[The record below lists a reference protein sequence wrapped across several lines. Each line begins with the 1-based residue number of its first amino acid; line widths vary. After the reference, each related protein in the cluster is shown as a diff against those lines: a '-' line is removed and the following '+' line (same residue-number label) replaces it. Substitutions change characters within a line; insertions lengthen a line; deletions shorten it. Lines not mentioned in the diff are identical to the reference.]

1 MSAKPIK
8 LLCVGDVNGRF
19 QELLKRIKLV
29 SQKSGN
35 FDILLCV
42 GEFFGPDA
50 ALNKK
55 VASGEIQFPIPTYV
69 LGPCCPSTSQF
80 YPDENAEFSPNLTYL
95 GRKGILN
102 TAQGLTIAYVSGIEA
117 VNIDGEAKL
126 FEFNEKTI
134 DDLLLPV
141 RAKSGFLGVDILLTA
156 VWPAEVSKYSSNT
169 PSTDIEG
176 SKLISRLATGLK
188 PRYHFSGIG
197 CHYERTP
204 YRNHRVLVEAAQH
217 TTRFIG
223 LASVGNP
230 NKEKWMYAVSI
241 VPMRKLTRDELTQQ
255 PPNASE
261 FPYME
266 ILQEYLQ
273 KRREAE
279 MKKPENQFFF
289 DMNADP
295 GQEDSIDRGGRKRR
309 GGGDFNE
316 GERPPKQ
323 NIAANHCWFCLSNVG
338 TEKHLIVSIGTK
350 TYAAMPKGPLTD
362 DHVMI
367 MSINHVQSLTAADD
381 ELRAEV
387 AKYRDAFSLMADAAG
402 KVLVAFERN
411 YKCSHLMINLIPV
424 PKAKSKG
431 LRLQFLSDA
440 QDKGIEMEIM
450 EKDKQVWDILFE
462 GQPYFYVELPDG
474 SRLLTKQMKN
484 FPLQFGREI
493 LAGKEL
499 LDCEDKAD
507 WKNCKLSEEE
517 EATLANQMKQKFKPY
532 DFAADSSDSD
542 DD

>member
-19 QELLKRIKLV
+19 QELLKRVKLV

-42 GEFFGPDA
+42 GEFFGPDVEM
-50 ALNKK
+50 NKK

-102 TAQGLTIAYVSGIEA
+102 TAHGLTIAYVSGIEA
-117 VNIDGEAKL
+117 TNTEGEAKL

-141 RAKSGFLGVDILLTA
+141 RAKSGFLGVDVLLSA
-156 VWPAEVSKYSSNT
+156 VWPDEVSKF
-169 PSTDIEG
+169 STNVPATDVEG

-188 PRYHFSGIG
+188 PRYHFSGRG

-223 LASVGNP
+223 LSSVGNL
-230 NKEKWMYAVSI
+230 NKEKWMYAVSL
-241 VPMRKLTRDELTQQ
+241 VPMRKLTRDELTAQ
-255 PPNASE
+255 PPTASE

-279 MKKPENQFFF
+279 MRKPENQFFF

-295 GQEDSIDRGGRKRR
+295 GQEDTVDRGGRKRR
-309 GGGDFNE
+309 GGDMFE
-316 GERPPKQ
+316 DSERPAKQ
-323 NIAANHCWFCLSNVG
+323 NIPANNCWFCLSNVG
-338 TEKHLIVSIGTK
+338 TEKHLIVSVGNK
-350 TYAAMPKGPLTD
+350 TYAAMPKGPLVD
-362 DHVMI
+362 DHIMV

-381 ELRAEV
+381 ELRAEIV
-387 AKYRDAFSLMADAAG
+387 SF
-402 KVLVAFERN
+402 
-411 YKCSHLMINLIPV
+411 
-424 PKAKSKG
+424 
-431 LRLQFLSDA
+431 
-440 QDKGIEMEIM
+440 
-450 EKDKQVWDILFE
+450 
-462 GQPYFYVELPDG
+462 
-474 SRLLTKQMKN
+474 
-484 FPLQFGREI
+484 
-493 LAGKEL
+493 
-499 LDCEDKAD
+499 
-507 WKNCKLSEEE
+507 
-517 EATLANQMKQKFKPY
+517 
-532 DFAADSSDSD
+532 
-542 DD
+542 